1 MIVFCSIHLLFQVMI
16 IFKLAQPYFRLWS
29 LSTPDW
35 TIFHNMDN
43 NLKILKSAFEASNLS
58 KREYAEKLGVSASH
72 ISDILNGKGKG
83 SNSLAEL
90 AKLRFLT
97 KPQSSKEEEAMYRVK
112 YEEAQAEIIALQKII
127 IDAGLTQKKDR
138 SLAKKKSG

>member
-1 MIVFCSIHLLFQVMI
+1 
-16 IFKLAQPYFRLWS
+16 
-29 LSTPDW
+29 
-35 TIFHNMDN
+35 MDN

-97 KPQSSKEEEAMYRVK
+97 KPQSGKEEEAMYRVK

-127 IDAGLTQKKDR
+127 IPTVGYLILQSR
-138 SLAKKKSG
+138 QQRAKSPSVKENKYVITSWQYHIY